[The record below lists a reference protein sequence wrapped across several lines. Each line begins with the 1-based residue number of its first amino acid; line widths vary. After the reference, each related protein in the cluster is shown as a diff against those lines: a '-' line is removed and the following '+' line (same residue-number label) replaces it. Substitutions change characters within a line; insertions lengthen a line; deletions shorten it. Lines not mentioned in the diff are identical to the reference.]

1 MTSMQTSVA
10 MLGMAAGARQSWAP
24 NVRVVEPTVS
34 DRLEQRKGSLYVLV
48 ELIGV
53 HPSPQVLYRQVV
65 NVVQRVYYEAPGS
78 PMAALQSAIMEV
90 HLLMQDAGATG
101 GVSCVVLRDRDIFIA
116 QVSPALVIIAQP
128 KVVRLFPVSPEASKN
143 PLGGKVRPDI
153 GLFSATLEIPAA
165 ILLAESRWLNR
176 AEAKILAG
184 ATTAPSLSE
193 IVDVL
198 AQLAGRDKLSAMA
211 VGLGLPAQPPEA
223 PEPVGMGAWGDETY
237 GAGDA
242 YEAQAAGAWA
252 GSSPGQDVDAR
263 RTRDTLREGGRGLAT
278 AGSRLAER
286 AKTLGERMLPEP
298 ETAEPKHQ
306 RVRERKEKRPA
317 RWPVIVAIAMPVLV
331 AAVAGSLWFRQVRE
345 RDRQFS
351 SLLEGARAALD
362 ATTSMEDEALIRVEL
377 DSAEERVEQALVLKP
392 ADPDAENIQREIR
405 RALDHVNRV
414 VALPMM
420 MPLQELAGTGR
431 DLGRVLLSG
440 RNIFVLDRGR
450 DEVYWYQLD
459 PELPDAAPPVGDGP
473 VIRKGQQVGPA
484 LVSELGDIAW
494 LTASGLQD
502 KSGLL
507 VLDQSGGLF
516 LNDVTGMWEPARLDL
531 ELPADWRYPQAADSY
546 QGNFYVLEP
555 SLHQI
560 FRYTPSGEGY
570 AGSPTHY
577 FEEGSIVNLGG
588 VVDMAISS
596 EACGGHVYLL
606 YRNGILTKY
615 TRGVAEPFEAIVP
628 DARMQDTPAFFVGPE
643 MCHLYIADAG
653 NGRLVELDANGT
665 FLFQYRLA
673 EGDALR
679 SVRSLFVDE
688 VGDAF
693 YILTADTLYR
703 TPIPR

>member
-252 GSSPGQDVDAR
+252 GS
-263 RTRDTLREGGRGLAT
+263 
-278 AGSRLAER
+278 
-286 AKTLGERMLPEP
+286 
-298 ETAEPKHQ
+298 
-306 RVRERKEKRPA
+306 
-317 RWPVIVAIAMPVLV
+317 
-331 AAVAGSLWFRQVRE
+331 
-345 RDRQFS
+345 
-351 SLLEGARAALD
+351 
-362 ATTSMEDEALIRVEL
+362 
-377 DSAEERVEQALVLKP
+377 
-392 ADPDAENIQREIR
+392 
-405 RALDHVNRV
+405 
-414 VALPMM
+414 
-420 MPLQELAGTGR
+420 
-431 DLGRVLLSG
+431 
-440 RNIFVLDRGR
+440 
-450 DEVYWYQLD
+450 
-459 PELPDAAPPVGDGP
+459 
-473 VIRKGQQVGPA
+473 
-484 LVSELGDIAW
+484 
-494 LTASGLQD
+494 
-502 KSGLL
+502 
-507 VLDQSGGLF
+507 
-516 LNDVTGMWEPARLDL
+516 
-531 ELPADWRYPQAADSY
+531 
-546 QGNFYVLEP
+546 
-555 SLHQI
+555 
-560 FRYTPSGEGY
+560 
-570 AGSPTHY
+570 
-577 FEEGSIVNLGG
+577 
-588 VVDMAISS
+588 
-596 EACGGHVYLL
+596 
-606 YRNGILTKY
+606 
-615 TRGVAEPFEAIVP
+615 
-628 DARMQDTPAFFVGPE
+628 
-643 MCHLYIADAG
+643 
-653 NGRLVELDANGT
+653 
-665 FLFQYRLA
+665 
-673 EGDALR
+673 
-679 SVRSLFVDE
+679 
-688 VGDAF
+688 
-693 YILTADTLYR
+693 
-703 TPIPR
+703 